1 MAAMQDWLG
10 SKVDDSMH
18 LTQYIIE
25 QLSREKKHTSE
36 KGIVQE
42 KSLNIHHCVLPTTY
56 LLQKWMQRLRQKTK
70 KGWGSKLSN
79 SFLIFNTSKKNKRAS
94 SSACTDTRRLSALED
109 PLALEH
115 GRTTGLLPT
124 PSKTK
129 KRDNKN
135 AICQTGLVLAAHL
148 IRYQ

>member
-1 MAAMQDWLG
+1 MDA
-10 SKVDDSMH
+10 K
-18 LTQYIIE
+18 T
-25 QLSREKKHTSE
+25 
-36 KGIVQE
+36 
-42 KSLNIHHCVLPTTY
+42 
-56 LLQKWMQRLRQKTK
+56 KTK
-70 KGWGSKLSN
+70 KGWRSKLSN

-129 KRDNKN
+129 TRDNKN
-135 AICQTGLVLAAHL
+135 AIMDLSDRTGVSSLSDSLSVRASTLTSKDNTNTKVDGEKKK
-148 IRYQ
+148 R

>member
-10 SKVDDSMH
+10 FGLRSKVDDSMH

-56 LLQKWMQRLRQKTK
+56 YLLQKWMQRLRQ
-70 KGWGSKLSN
+70 
-79 SFLIFNTSKKNKRAS
+79 
-94 SSACTDTRRLSALED
+94 RRDGGVS
-109 PLALEH
+109 
-115 GRTTGLLPT
+115 
-124 PSKTK
+124 
-129 KRDNKN
+129 
-135 AICQTGLVLAAHL
+135 
-148 IRYQ
+148 